1 MQFCFFALSSN
12 AHTAYTV
19 DCMSFVLLV
28 KSICSF
34 SYALPEE
41 LHTWF
46 HLQIY
51 KKKKQKIKHLN
62 LESDMHK
69 GCE

>member
-34 SYALPEE
+34 SYALPQE

-51 KKKKQKIKHLN
+51 KKKAEN
-62 LESDMHK
+62 
-69 GCE
+69 